1 MDNRLENIPIKII
14 PFGLSVLSVFLS
26 GFSSFS
32 FRYPPCSSAFRLK
45 TPPERLLS
53 AFSRHCA
60 VWSSYLSDMYFP
72 QANLQCFA
80 TFICLFADDRLMLVE
95 RTTGVVRLNDW
106 SRSFVQL
113 QWVSCNVADGV
124 PLYGLSG
131 STPSTKQP
139 SR

>member
-1 MDNRLENIPIKII
+1 MNNRLENIPIKII
-14 PFGLSVLSVFLS
+14 PFEVSVLSVFLS

-32 FRYPPCSSAFRLK
+32 FRYPPCSSAFWLK

-106 SRSFVQL
+106 SHSFVQL
-113 QWVSCNVADGV
+113 QWVSCNVADW
-124 PLYGLSG
+124 LLHIARWLSH
-131 STPSTKQP
+131 T
-139 SR
+139 REY

>member
-1 MDNRLENIPIKII
+1 MNNRLENIPIKII
-14 PFGLSVLSVFLS
+14 PFELSVLSVFLS

-124 PLYGLSG
+124 PLYGLRG